1 MGYAIKICKGNNI
14 NEKTFE
20 VPNKEELIDMGD
32 DNEYRYLNIKALRQ
46 IARGK
51 PIKFRFIADV
61 QIGRC
66 TFTLYKK
73 DVNGVESL
81 ACHTVF
87 AKYLHDHHGYSTY
100 EGDTSVNFTV

>member
-46 IARGK
+46 IARHK
-51 PIKFRFIADV
+51 PIKFRFLADV

-81 ACHTVF
+81 VCHTSF
-87 AKYLHDHHGYSTY
+87 AKYLHNYSSHSSY
-100 EGDTSVNFTV
+100 EGETSVNFTV